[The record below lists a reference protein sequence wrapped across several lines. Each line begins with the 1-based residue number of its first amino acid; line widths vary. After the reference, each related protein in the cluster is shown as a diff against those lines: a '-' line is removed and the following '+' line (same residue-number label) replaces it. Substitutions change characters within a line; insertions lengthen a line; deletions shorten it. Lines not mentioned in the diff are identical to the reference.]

1 MKHGKGKFT
10 WKNGATY
17 EGQWR
22 KDHANGEGIFT
33 FNNAT
38 YQGFFE
44 NDELIRGAYTS
55 ADQT

>member
-22 KDHANGEGIFT
+22 NDHANGEGMFT

-44 NDELIRGAYTS
+44 ND
-55 ADQT
+55 